1 MNEKTN
7 DKLEN
12 NNSMEQQ
19 ENIDEKLSQEK
30 GKDNKILDEDV
41 SEKNECSGDEDI
53 SENNEK

>member
-7 DKLEN
+7 DKLGQ

-30 GKDNKILDEDV
+30 VKDNKI
-41 SEKNECSGDEDI
+41 
-53 SENNEK
+53 

>member
-7 DKLEN
+7 DKLGQ

-30 GKDNKILDEDV
+30 GKDNKILD
-41 SEKNECSGDEDI
+41 
-53 SENNEK
+53 

>member
-7 DKLEN
+7 DKLGQ

-41 SEKNECSGDEDI
+41 
-53 SENNEK
+53 